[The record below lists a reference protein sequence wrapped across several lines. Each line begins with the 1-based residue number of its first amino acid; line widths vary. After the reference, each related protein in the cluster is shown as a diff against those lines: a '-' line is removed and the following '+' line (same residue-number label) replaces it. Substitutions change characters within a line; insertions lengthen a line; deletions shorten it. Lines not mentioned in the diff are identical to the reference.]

1 MALKLTPQQL
11 KEMMKN
17 NPSLSINNS
26 FGDNIDSLSE
36 ITKISKDQSKKQDSP
51 IVKTLT
57 KVHLAV
63 ANSTIHYEI
72 NHDSRS
78 ILMVFEGA
86 KILSRNQTDS
96 LKETKYT
103 IMLLNKYKKEWL
115 QKVEEIL
122 FKMKKE
128 NPTLMEFE
136 NEPLRLYLYR
146 ETDGRLYDEDNLVTG
161 FKYIIDGL
169 RQEILFNNEVFTL
182 IKDDNQNYIKEC
194 TAYQVKSK
202 SNRIAVRILLGSNKP
217 NVNSFED
224 FKELD

>member
-1 MALKLTPQQL
+1 
-11 KEMMKN
+11 
-17 NPSLSINNS
+17 
-26 FGDNIDSLSE
+26 
-36 ITKISKDQSKKQDSP
+36 
-51 IVKTLT
+51 
-57 KVHLAV
+57 
-63 ANSTIHYEI
+63 
-72 NHDSRS
+72 
-78 ILMVFEGA
+78 
-86 KILSRNQTDS
+86 
-96 LKETKYT
+96 
-103 IMLLNKYKKEWL
+103 
-115 QKVEEIL
+115 
-122 FKMKKE
+122 
-128 NPTLMEFE
+128 MEFE